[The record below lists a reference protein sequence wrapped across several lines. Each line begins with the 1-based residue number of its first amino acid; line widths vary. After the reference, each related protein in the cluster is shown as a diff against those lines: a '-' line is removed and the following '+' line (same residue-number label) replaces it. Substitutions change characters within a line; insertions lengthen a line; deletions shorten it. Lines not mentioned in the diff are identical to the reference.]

1 MNIKQLPWGKIS
13 KVATPVVLAGALI
26 TTVALTSADAAAL
39 YTGANIKDGSLYAA
53 DMNPVLVQQ
62 FMNVPYNNVGT
73 PQLKTSAVTED
84 KLAPAV
90 RTLLHAIGSG
100 AQGPAG
106 PAGPAGAVGPVGPAG
121 PKGDSALVSVS
132 AMSSLTNRPD
142 SGTHGT
148 WATDTLTRNI
158 SITRQHATNSSNC
171 GPTATTCWFYTG
183 SIADNG
189 TGVTVA
195 GANSPE
201 AGTAIAGV
209 VNVTISGASKIEFYA
224 SSDAPNPALVDA
236 TVNGSA
242 HPTAQWAAMF
252 FPAGTKVT
260 DSDLLDW
267 AWTYSAPATCEQ
279 WVNAKAGNTGD
290 ITGINGC

>member
-26 TTVALTSADAAAL
+26 TTVALTSADAATITVPPNSVGSAQIRNGSIGTSDWYGPAL
-39 YTGANIKDGSLYAA
+39 AWVRANPTGVKYS
-53 DMNPVLVQQ
+53 
-62 FMNVPYNNVGT
+62 
-73 PQLKTSAVTED
+73 QLDPALKAKVDAV
-84 KLAPAV
+84 
-90 RTLLHAIGSG
+90 GSG

-106 PAGPAGAVGPVGPAG
+106 PAGPAGATGPAGPAG

-189 TGVTVA
+189 TFVTVA

-209 VNVTISGASKIEFYA
+209 VNGTISGASKIEFYA
-224 SSDAPNPALVDA
+224 SSDSPNPALVDA

-267 AWTYSAPATCEQ
+267 AWTYGAPATCEQ
-279 WVNAKAGNTGD
+279 WVNGKAGNTGD
-290 ITGINGC
+290 ITGTNGC